1 MAVGLARAAELTLA
15 ERAEE
20 CRRLTA
26 LRDRLEHAIVEQ
38 VPDAVIHGRD
48 TRRAPHI
55 LSVSRA
61 RDRQRVAVDGA
72 RPTGHRLFGGLRLPE
87 RKRHA
92 VARAHRV
99 RRATRHRQ
107 CGDSHEPRQPNDGR
121 VHRPRR
127 AGLPE
132 ARSQGARPV
141 SRGATADR
149 RRLTMTERVLVAMSG
164 GVDSSVAAALLVE
177 QGYDVVGATM
187 KLFCYGDD
195 VPDRPCCS
203 LDSIND
209 ARRVCQQLGVPHYV
223 LNLESAFGRDV
234 VDNFVDEYARGRTPI
249 PCVRCNTFTKFRDLL
264 HKADAIDAR
273 WIATGHYARVV
284 DGALHRGLDPR
295 KDQSYFLWGIHRD
308 VVRRMLLP
316 VGDRTKAETRA
327 VAHRLGL
334 EVVAEKTESQDICF
348 VPGRRSHEDPS
359 AATSAPTRRRCRRD
373 RCCSPTAVASARTT
387 GYARFTIGQR
397 RGLPG
402 GFREPMYVVDIRPE
416 ERAVVIGPR
425 EELLGRGVIAREV
438 NWLAT
443 RRRSARGCSCRC
455 DIVPPPRRRRSCA

>member
-1 MAVGLARAAELTLA
+1 M
-15 ERAEE
+15 
-20 CRRLTA
+20 
-26 LRDRLEHAIVEQ
+26 
-38 VPDAVIHGRD
+38 P
-48 TRRAPHI
+48 
-55 LSVSRA
+55 
-61 RDRQRVAVDGA
+61 
-72 RPTGHRLFGGLRLPE
+72 
-87 RKRHA
+87 
-92 VARAHRV
+92 
-99 RRATRHRQ
+99 
-107 CGDSHEPRQPNDGR
+107 
-121 VHRPRR
+121 
-127 AGLPE
+127 
-132 ARSQGARPV
+132 
-141 SRGATADR
+141 
-149 RRLTMTERVLVAMSG
+149 ERVLVAMSG

-234 VDNFVDEYARGRTPI
+234 VGNFVDEYARGRTPI

-273 WIATGHYARVV
+273 WIATGHYARIV
-284 DGALHRGLDPR
+284 DGTLHRGLDTR

-316 VGDRTKAETRA
+316 VGGRTKRETRA

-348 VPGRRSHEDPS
+348 VPDGDHTRIIRKHLGDD
-359 AATSAPTRRRCRRD
+359 APAL
-373 RCCSPTAVASARTT
+373 SPGPVLLSDGSRVGTHHGFAR
-387 GYARFTIGQR
+387 YTIGQR

-402 GFREPMYVVDIRPE
+402 GFREAMYVVAIRPE
-416 ERAVVIGPR
+416 ERAIVIGPR
-425 EELLGRGVIAREV
+425 EELLGHGLMAREV
-438 NWLAT
+438 NWLGDVPSLGARVSVQVRHRAT
-443 RRRSARGCSCRC
+443 AAPAEIVRLMPNEIELALDEPVAAITPGQSVVLYEGDRVLGGGIIDTARG
-455 DIVPPPRRRRSCA
+455 RRASLPILAA